1 MRRLCLLAVLL
12 FVPLSAR
19 AAGADGDLYLL
30 GVALNQAGIPGG
42 WAGVG
47 EGGAWKGTQAGA
59 VLKGKLYST
68 EANGALYVTDLASGK
83 WQQVGKAEF
92 GDTKWM
98 FPGADKLYTIE
109 SSGNLYRVDPATGG
123 WEQVGDAG
131 AWKNTQVGTIFKA
144 KLYTTETG
152 GALYATDLGT
162 GKWQQVGKAEFGKAA
177 FLFAV
182 GDKLYTLQ
190 TDGSLYRV
198 DPGDGS
204 RARVGAEGAWK
215 GTKAGAVFDGRLYS
229 AEADGTLTETD
240 LATGKRQQLGKAEF
254 GNTKFMFAGKD
265 EVYTIE
271 TDGTL
276 YRVFV
281 KPKDSIDGFNWCP
294 EEVEKVFRDQGAA
307 YYHTLNARQ
316 VLGKKATHAGV
327 LEGLAWLREKATKND
342 FVVMYVGAHGFTD
355 PNEGWGVETADEKI
369 LWGRELKSELKKLPC
384 PVLLFIETCT
394 SGGFA
399 RAHKNDPEVPANVT
413 VLCACTA
420 KQSVDNQLDLAL
432 AEALYGRADFNK
444 DGVVELDELIR
455 YVERRYQEWW
465 PDGKKTEDSLD
476 AVIVKS
482 KSVPGTLPLT
492 KASADLAVVVAADTF
507 ASALLEKKDGDK
519 YRVHLL
525 GWSSRPGEPYFRT
538 NAVPRDCICLPGDGT
553 PLLVEQNGTW
563 YPARLLK
570 KEGDKYKV
578 HYLGYN
584 EEETVTKE
592 RVKYPFVGQ
601 EEKRPGK

>member
-1 MRRLCLLAVLL
+1 VRRFYLLAVLL
-12 FVPLSAR
+12 IVPLSAR
-19 AAGADGDLYLL
+19 AAGPDGDLYLL

-47 EGGAWKGTQAGA
+47 EGGAWKDTLAGA

-68 EANGALYVTDLASGK
+68 ESNGALYVTNLANGK
-83 WQQVGKAEF
+83 WQPLGKAEF
-92 GDTKWM
+92 GDTTFM
-98 FPGADKLYTIE
+98 FAGPDKLYTIE
-109 SSGNLYRVDPATGG
+109 KSGNLYRVDPATGG

-131 AWKNTQVGTIFKA
+131 GWKNTQAGVVLKG
-144 KLYTTETG
+144 KLYTTEAG
-152 GALYATDLGT
+152 GALYATDLAT
-162 GKWQQVGKAEFGKAA
+162 GKWKQVGKAEFGKAA
-177 FLFAV
+177 FLFAA
-182 GDKLYTLQ
+182 GDKLFSLDK
-190 TDGSLYRV
+190 DGSLYRV
-198 DPGDGS
+198 DPGDGGRS
-204 RARVGAEGAWK
+204 RVGGEAAWK
-215 GTKAGAVFDGRLYS
+215 GTKAGAVFDGRLYT
-229 AEADGTLTETD
+229 AEANGTLTVTD
-240 LATGKRQQLGKAEF
+240 LDNGKREQLGKAEF
-254 GNTKFMFAGKD
+254 GNTRFMFAGKD

-281 KPKDSIDGFNWCP
+281 KPTDSIDGFNWCP
-294 EEVEKVFRDQGAA
+294 EEVEKVFHDQGGA
-307 YYHTLNARQ
+307 YYRGLSSRQ

-327 LEGLAWLREKATKND
+327 MEGLAWLRDKATKKD
-342 FVVMYVGAHGFTD
+342 LVVMYLGAHGFTD
-355 PNEGWGVETADEKI
+355 PNEGWGIETADEKT
-369 LWGRELKSELKKLPC
+369 LWGHELKAELKKLPC

-399 RAHKNDPEVPANVT
+399 SAHKNDPEVPANVT

-420 KQSVDNQLDLAL
+420 QQTVDNQLDLAL

-444 DGVVELDELIR
+444 DGVVDLDELIR
-455 YVERRYQEWW
+455 YVERRYPEYW
-465 PDGKKTEDSLD
+465 PNGKKAEDSVD
-476 AVIVKS
+476 PVIVKA
-482 KSVPGTLPLT
+482 KAVPGTLPLT
-492 KASADLAVVVAADTF
+492 KVSPDLAMVVYKDGF
-507 ASALLEKKDGDK
+507 GSAVVEKADGDK
-519 YRVHLL
+519 YKVHLL

-538 NAVPRDCICLPGDGT
+538 SAVTRDAICLPGDGQ

-570 KEGDKYKV
+570 KDGDKYKV

-584 EEETVTKE
+584 EEEVVTKE